1 MNEGDPFETQRD
13 VGPTVITELSAAG
26 FDDTEEIGHGG
37 FGVVYRSLESGLGR
51 TVAVKVLTADLDEE
65 NRARFFREQHA
76 MAILT
81 GHPNIVDVLQVGGT
95 ETGRPYLVMPYHE
108 RGSLDERIRSSGPLT
123 LDESLRLGVKMA
135 GALESAHGL
144 GIVHRDVKPAN
155 ILFTNYG
162 EPALADF
169 GIAHVSGGFQT
180 ATGTVTGSPAFTA
193 PEVLKG
199 DRPGPASDVYGLGAT
214 LFSALTGHAAF
225 ERHSGEQVVAQFL
238 RIASQPVPNLREN
251 GIGDDISAIVERAM
265 SRDPAERPTAAA
277 LGEELR
283 LLQAQHGFPVSEM
296 VLRVETVSGQL
307 SPPTELTAEHKP
319 VTVRPSSAVP
329 RAEGNL
335 PAELTSFVGRRT
347 ETAEA
352 KSLLAVSRLV
362 TLTGIGG
369 VGKTRLSLQVAQTER
384 RHYPDGVWLVELSE
398 LHNDALLVDVVAAS
412 LGVRDRSGRP
422 LLEVLTAF
430 LRSRQLLIVFDN
442 CEQVIAGSA
451 ELADRLL
458 RECPEV
464 RILATSREPLDIGGE
479 SVLRL
484 APLTVPDTDHAHG
497 LRDLPRYDSVRLF
510 IERAETAVPG
520 FALTDNNHE
529 AVACICSRLDGLP
542 LAIELAAARLRMMS
556 PEQILQRLTDRYRL
570 LTRGG
575 RNVPSRQ
582 QTLRLCIDWSYE
594 LCTPIEQLVWARLSV
609 FAGTFEL
616 AAAEDVCGNSIEP
629 DDILDVLSSLV
640 DKSIL
645 IREETRGVIGFRLL
659 ETLRDY
665 GREKIQQTG
674 EYEQLR
680 RRHRDWYQQLARE
693 AEKGWISPCQLDWI
707 TRLES
712 EQSNLREALTFSL
725 SDDDDNQSALRMVTA
740 LHPFWLTRGLLG
752 EGRYWLDSA
761 LARSPGEQSIE
772 RAKALYADCMLTEL
786 QGDLEAASDPMRD
799 ERARFGQ
806 SADPLAHAHLAHA
819 DGLLALYNGELP
831 LAQSR
836 LLDALAVFDDGCDPC
851 AQVESLL
858 QLGWAYQ
865 LDGKAVRALEFCE
878 KALALTESRGEAV
891 YRSYALLATGV
902 AVWRQGDRSRATRLL
917 EDGLRLTRMRDD
929 PLVTAACLEALAWI
943 ESADGHANRAAVLM
957 GAATA
962 LGQSVGSPAVLIPG
976 LAVHHDDC
984 EEGTRRALGAGV
996 FEKLRRKGSHFDA
1009 DAAIA
1014 FALGEKVLST
1024 PKVELTKREQQVA
1037 DLIAQGL
1044 TNKQIA
1050 GQLVISPRTAQGHV
1064 EHILSK
1070 LGFTSR
1076 TQIATWLVEHTRDET
1091 D

>member
-1 MNEGDPFETQRD
+1 MNEVNPFETQRD
-13 VGPTVITELSAAG
+13 AGPTVITELNAAG
-26 FDDTEEIGHGG
+26 FDDTEEIRHGG

-65 NRARFFREQHA
+65 NRARFFREQQA
-76 MAILT
+76 MALLT
-81 GHPNIVDVLQVGGT
+81 GHPNIVDVLQVGAT
-95 ETGRPYLVMPYHE
+95 QTGRPYLVMPYHE
-108 RGSLDERIRSSGPLT
+108 KGSLDERIRRSGPLP
-123 LDESLRLGVKMA
+123 LDESLRFGVKMA

-144 GIVHRDVKPAN
+144 WIVHRDVKPAN
-155 ILFTNYG
+155 ILSTNYG

-169 GIAHVSGGFQT
+169 GIAHVSDGFQT

-225 ERHSGEQVVAQFL
+225 ERHSGEQGVTQFL

-251 GIGDDISAIVERAM
+251 GIADDISAIVERAM
-265 SRDPAERPTAAA
+265 SRDPAERTTAAA

-283 LLQAQHGFPVSEM
+283 LLQTRHGFPVSEM
-296 VLRVETVSGQL
+296 ALRIGTGSGQQVP
-307 SPPTELTAEHKP
+307 STELTAENKP
-319 VTVRPSSAVP
+319 VTVRQSSAVP

-335 PAELTSFVGRRT
+335 PAELTSLVGRRT

-362 TLTGIGG
+362 TFTGIGG

-384 RHYPDGVWLVELSE
+384 RNYPDGVWLVELSE
-398 LHNDALLVDVVAAS
+398 LHDDALLVDVVAAS
-412 LGVRDRSGRP
+412 LGLRDRSGRP
-422 LLEVLTAF
+422 LLEVLVAF
-430 LRSRQLLIVFDN
+430 LRSRELLIIFDN

-484 APLTVPDTDHAHG
+484 APLTVPDTGQAHR

-510 IERAETAVPG
+510 IERAGTAVPG
-520 FALTDNNHE
+520 FALTEDNHQ

-556 PEQILQRLTDRYRL
+556 PQQILQRLNDRYRL

-582 QTLRLCIDWSYE
+582 QTLRLSIDWSYE
-594 LCTPIEQLVWARLSV
+594 LCSPTEQLVWARLSV
-609 FAGTFEL
+609 FAGAFEL
-616 AAAEDVCGNSIEP
+616 AAAEDVCGSSIEP

-674 EYEQLR
+674 EYTQLR
-680 RRHRDWYQQLARE
+680 RRHLDWYQQLARE
-693 AEKGWISPCQLDWI
+693 ADNDWISPRQLEWI
-707 TRLES
+707 TRLER

-725 SDDDDNQSALRMVTA
+725 SDDDNHSALRMVTA

-761 LARSPGEQSIE
+761 LARSPEEQSVE
-772 RAKALYADCMLTEL
+772 RAKALYADCMLTVL
-786 QGDLEAASDPMRD
+786 QGDLDAASDPIRD
-799 ERARFGQ
+799 EQARFGQ
-806 SADPLAHAHLAHA
+806 SSDPLAHAHLAHA

-831 LAQSR
+831 RAQSR
-836 LLDALAVFDDGCDPC
+836 LLDALTVFDDGRDLC

-858 QLGWAYQ
+858 QLGWAFQ
-865 LDGKAVRALEFCE
+865 LDGNAARALEFCE
-878 KALALTESRGEAV
+878 QALTLTKSRGESV

-902 AVWRQGDRSRATRLL
+902 AVWRQGDQSCATQLL
-917 EDGLRLTRMRDD
+917 EDGLQLTRMRYD

-943 ESADGHANRAAVLM
+943 EAADGHANRAAVLI

-962 LGQSVGSPAVLIPG
+962 LGQSVDSTTVLIPG
-976 LAVHHDDC
+976 LAVYQDNC
-984 EEGTRRALGAGV
+984 EEETRRALGTEG
-996 FEKLRRKGSHFDA
+996 FEKLRQKGSHFGA

-1024 PKVELTKREQQVA
+1024 PTAELTKRELQVS

-1050 GQLVISPRTAQGHV
+1050 AQLVISPRTAQGHV
-1064 EHILSK
+1064 EHILCK

-1076 TQIATWLVEHTRDET
+1076 TQIATWRVEHNQDET